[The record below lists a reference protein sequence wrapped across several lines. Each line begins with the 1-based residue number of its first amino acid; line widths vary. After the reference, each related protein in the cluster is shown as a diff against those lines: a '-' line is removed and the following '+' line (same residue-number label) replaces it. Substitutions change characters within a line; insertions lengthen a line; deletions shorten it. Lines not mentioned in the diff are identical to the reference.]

1 MHWDNVMRIMWHDQV
16 KWHHH
21 TSCWGD
27 CGGDQIS
34 QLLLLTLSC
43 CWRWWRWFWNEMLDH
58 FLLWKIIRYWVC
70 LITPTFS
77 FVFNKDSLS
86 WFKGPSIFVHPLYL
100 HRCIC
105 ICTCICVITIAFI
118 CCLHP
123 GQPPWMAL
131 PPILGAV
138 RFPYKKL
145 TSTTPF
151 LLLLPP
157 LLVILRLQW
166 SSNNHNQ
173 HVLVVVAP
181 TLSNPV

>member
-21 TSCWGD
+21 TSCWGGWRGD
-27 CGGDQIS
+27 GGEDQIS

-43 CWRWWRWFWNEMLDH
+43 CWRWWRGFCLKMLDH

-151 LLLLPP
+151 LLLLLPP
-157 LLVILRLQW
+157 LLVIYW
-166 SSNNHNQ
+166 DCSE
-173 HVLVVVAP
+173 VV
-181 TLSNPV
+181 TTITNTY

>member
-1 MHWDNVMRIMWHDQV
+1 MWHDQV

-43 CWRWWRWFWNEMLDH
+43 CWRWWRWFCLKMLDH

-100 HRCIC
+100 HRYICICIC
-105 ICTCICVITIAFI
+105 ICTCICVITI
-118 CCLHP
+118 CLFVVCTLVSLHEWHSP
-123 GQPPWMAL
+123 QYWGQLDSLIRSSQAPHL
-131 PPILGAV
+131 FYCYYHHYYTSNTKIAV
-138 RFPYKKL
+138 K
-145 TSTTPF
+145 
-151 LLLLPP
+151 
-157 LLVILRLQW
+157 
-166 SSNNHNQ
+166 
-173 HVLVVVAP
+173 
-181 TLSNPV
+181 